1 MTLKRTTIIPDDPK
15 KAKAI
20 YDDQISKANRTI
32 MVIIGDTETV
42 KKAIP
47 VADREAQKKPFD
59 NAERWVLWAK
69 DHLIVKD
76 TLELILA
83 DSKAERSDRDFDQFK
98 CFCLS
103 PVTHKVDGII
113 LKKGRLSSPRIR
125 LSFSKAERH
134 DLSLL
139 NS

>member
-1 MTLKRTTIIPDDPK
+1 MALKRTTEIPNDPV

-20 YDDQISKANRTI
+20 YDDQITKVNRTI
-32 MVIIGDTETV
+32 MVIIGNTQTV
-42 KKAIP
+42 KDAIP
-47 VADREAQKKPFD
+47 AADRVAQKKPFD
-59 NAERWVLWAK
+59 NADRWVLWAR
-69 DHLIVKD
+69 DHKIVKD

-83 DSKAERSDRDFDQFK
+83 ESKAERSDRDFDQFK

-103 PVTHKVDGII
+103 PVTHEVDGII
-113 LKKGRLSSPRIR
+113 LKNGRLSSPRFR